1 MIKGAMSL
9 DVKSEMEAELEELAL
24 IQEYMSRN
32 GKEHEE
38 YVSIRRREEFVF
50 LDGAIR
56 VPKILMLE
64 NSKGVTEI
72 LNRSGKKGQ
81 EILTKIAEIDENG
94 QMHFDKDWFDK
105 NLRPFVEVGL
115 INVDDVNF
123 VKDIQDEQTNGIGSL
138 QVVSSEKMKEEKNHE
153 EAEKQKIATVI
164 GVDPEMILS
173 VIRIEDRDGGSK
185 LFNYDMEDTDKPL
198 IARLRNNKFM
208 VLSESEN
215 GELREMIGYE
225 ATPVSRQVASLLKD
239 TSNEFT
245 SLKPGDVKAGKT
257 NPDQGEYDIYQI
269 KRAGESQD
277 DDLNNLLYVSCSG
290 KTDMNIIESKE
301 NGEVR
306 FARAPQSSIYPENIY
321 LENNAGTAKKR
332 EVTYEDGEK
341 EPVIQFDDIEK
352 RKEILEKLLEIER
365 EIEELQDS
373 KSPEDQERLS
383 QLYADR
389 LMYLNE
395 LDITEKEAVQLQQ
408 EYDEYT
414 RSGRRPRA

>member
-1 MIKGAMSL
+1 
-9 DVKSEMEAELEELAL
+9 
-24 IQEYMSRN
+24 
-32 GKEHEE
+32 
-38 YVSIRRREEFVF
+38 
-50 LDGAIR
+50 
-56 VPKILMLE
+56 
-64 NSKGVTEI
+64 
-72 LNRSGKKGQ
+72 
-81 EILTKIAEIDENG
+81 
-94 QMHFDKDWFDK
+94 
-105 NLRPFVEVGL
+105 
-115 INVDDVNF
+115 
-123 VKDIQDEQTNGIGSL
+123 
-138 QVVSSEKMKEEKNHE
+138 
-153 EAEKQKIATVI
+153 
-164 GVDPEMILS
+164 
-173 VIRIEDRDGGSK
+173 
-185 LFNYDMEDTDKPL
+185 
-198 IARLRNNKFM
+198 
-208 VLSESEN
+208 
-215 GELREMIGYE
+215 
-225 ATPVSRQVASLLKD
+225 
-239 TSNEFT
+239 
-245 SLKPGDVKAGKT
+245 
-257 NPDQGEYDIYQI
+257 
-269 KRAGESQD
+269 
-277 DDLNNLLYVSCSG
+277 
-290 KTDMNIIESKE
+290 MNIIESKE